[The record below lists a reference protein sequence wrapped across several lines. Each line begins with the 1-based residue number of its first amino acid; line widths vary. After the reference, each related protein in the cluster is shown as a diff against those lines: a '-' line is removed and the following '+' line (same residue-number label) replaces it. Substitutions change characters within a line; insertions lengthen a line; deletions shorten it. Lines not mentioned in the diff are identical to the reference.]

1 MALIDRSISVGHM
14 SESEP
19 TPPPESEP
27 RKRRPATAQEVKA
40 LGHPLRLRI
49 LRECR
54 LRELTNKELADRLET
69 SPGTVLYHV
78 RQLVAAGLLAV
89 APVRTGDGGALEK
102 PYRAT
107 DKTWW
112 LDGPLADEEPIAR
125 AAPVQAFQ
133 DELAHAGPESLRTYA
148 RFVLHLSEEQLQEL
162 DRRILAVLDEYV
174 ATDDERLD
182 QPAYGGI
189 FALHR
194 PAD

>member
-1 MALIDRSISVGHM
+1 M
-14 SESEP
+14 SESES
-19 TPPPESEP
+19 TPPPASEP
-27 RKRRPATAQEVKA
+27 GKRRPATAQEAKA

-78 RQLVAAGLLAV
+78 RRLVEAGLLVA
-89 APVRTGDGGALEK
+89 APVRTGSGGALEK

-107 DKTWW
+107 AVTWW
-112 LDGPLADEEPIAR
+112 LDGPLAQEEPVVR
-125 AAPVQAFQ
+125 GAPVQAFQ
-133 DELAHAGPESLRTYA
+133 EELAQAGPESLRTYA
-148 RFVLHLSEEQLQEL
+148 RFVLHLSDDQIQEL
-162 DRRILAVLDEYV
+162 DRRIVAVLDEYV

-189 FALHR
+189 FVLHR